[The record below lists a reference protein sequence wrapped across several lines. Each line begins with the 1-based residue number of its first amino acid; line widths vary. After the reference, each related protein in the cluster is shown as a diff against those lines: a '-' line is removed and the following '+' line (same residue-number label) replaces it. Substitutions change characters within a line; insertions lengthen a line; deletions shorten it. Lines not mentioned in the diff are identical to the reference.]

1 METRQ
6 QIYATILRDA
16 GLDRDR
22 ADVGAIIAIRAKD
35 TRLISCF
42 VRAFVRDL
50 LTWQPERVAQFLR
63 SQDNVNTIRGGY

>member
-1 METRQ
+1 MTESRQ
-6 QIYATILRDA
+6 QIYAAILRDA

-42 VRAFVRDL
+42 VRAFVRDI
-50 LTWQPERVAQFLR
+50 LTWNDSKVAQFLR
-63 SQDNVNTIRGGY
+63 SQDTVNTMGGY

>member
-6 QIYATILRDA
+6 QIYSNILRDA

-35 TRLISCF
+35 TRLVSCF
-42 VRAFVRDL
+42 VRAFVRDI

-63 SQDNVNTIRGGY
+63 SQDTNTIRGGY